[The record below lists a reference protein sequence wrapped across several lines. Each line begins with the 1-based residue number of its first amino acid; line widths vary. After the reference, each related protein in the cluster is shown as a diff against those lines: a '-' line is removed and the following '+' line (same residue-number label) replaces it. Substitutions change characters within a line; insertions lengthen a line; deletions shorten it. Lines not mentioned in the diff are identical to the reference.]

1 MAKKYEIEVKNRKSV
16 NARLIDFCYLA
27 NKHDFIEVTEWTNGD
42 GFDVTLNDTTFM
54 MTHGQLK
61 ALKILVKKLNKL

>member
-16 NARLIDFCYLA
+16 NARLMDFCYLS
-27 NKHDFIEVTEWTNGD
+27 NKHDFVEVTEWTNGD

-61 ALKILVKKLNKL
+61 AIKTLVKKLNKL